1 MMERKATPSFPTE
14 HTLHDGTRV
23 RIRPIGRADRDRY
36 LAGFARLSDETRY
49 RRFFTALPRMPEA
62 LVQRMLDT
70 DGWNHL
76 AIGAERIRADGSAE
90 DAIVGVA
97 RFIRRRDDP
106 QRAEAAVTVA
116 DELHHQGLGRILLA
130 ELGRA
135 ARARGVRRFEAQV
148 LAGNAPMRAL
158 LGSFGAGRP
167 RREDDR
173 LVYEFAIA
181 RRAA

>member
-1 MMERKATPSFPTE
+1 MDREETAA
-14 HTLHDGTRV
+14 TLHVLRDGTHV
-23 RIRPIGRADRDRY
+23 RLRAIGPADRARY

-49 RRFFTALPRMPEA
+49 RRFFSALPGRMPEA
-62 LVQRMLDT
+62 LVRRMLDT

-97 RFIRRRDDP
+97 RFIRKRDDP
-106 QRAEAAVTVA
+106 VRAEAAVTVA
-116 DELHHQGLGRILLA
+116 DELHHVGLGRLLLA

-135 ARARGVRRFEAQV
+135 ARRRGVRSFEAQV
-148 LAGNAPMRAL
+148 LASNVPMREL
-158 LGSFGAGRP
+158 LGSFGAGKP
-167 RREDDR
+167 RREDER
-173 LVYEFAIA
+173 LVYELPLS